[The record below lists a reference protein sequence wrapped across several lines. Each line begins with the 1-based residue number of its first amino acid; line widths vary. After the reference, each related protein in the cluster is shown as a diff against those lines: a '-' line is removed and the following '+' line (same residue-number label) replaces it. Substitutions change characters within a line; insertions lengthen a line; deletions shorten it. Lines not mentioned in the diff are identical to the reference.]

1 MSATK
6 KPIIETPPITV
17 TAKII
22 FETLYG
28 EKKETND
35 SEELHSEEKGTSG
48 SRKPHGEEKEVSTT
62 EKAQDGKK
70 EESLAKKLYGEEKE
84 MNVAEKLQVLYRTDV
99 LCDVYGCQD
108 IKADM
113 GSDDGG
119 YRTVG
124 HFFNGSNFKRRKSG
138 FIKRI
143 EEAPTPEEAFSEM
156 VQMHK
161 AYFHSVYIGK
171 VNKNDVENATGE
183 LVKKCK
189 ALVEDY
195 VKPCDS
201 GVADLLSSV
210 SDKHPFYAMAI
221 LLISAM
227 IQVDFEKDDKIKS
240 HISEYAENSL
250 REDSATSVCEYYND
264 GRYFHQQILRK
275 GDGKEIFSTR
285 KASYRYD
292 GRTVTEN
299 PPHILIEDNGGMG
312 KTVLSRGVYEIFAS
326 AGAREFSHVFRI
338 SMVSLA
344 GRTDTSAG
352 KENRDDISYYNF
364 SEVIKKNYG
373 KDIEKLMP
381 DITTPMLL
389 ILDGFDELAM
399 TGEDAEVT
407 CICNEIKS
415 LSELKL
421 DNKDKAAVYIMIFS
435 KPLKSIKKGNFE
447 LFENRKGH
455 KGFEKCYVSET
466 PEEEKE
472 KYVREKIDGKLSD
485 DDKYKVERGSTLY
498 DLLSYPLYFGM
509 IKRLKENEC
518 PIPKTR
524 YKVLDITY
532 NCGLRQASEKVGGI
546 PDNYYYTMYFILL
559 PLLGAM
565 IDYKKALDE
574 AEMKE
579 KLKQAVEKIEK
590 NRIYYDEIFKNEY
603 KEYFDGYKNTLSIS
617 DRNIAPSIE
626 TDSIDWLSY
635 ICTEG
640 LVVKNDSG
648 LYEFSHGDWHS
659 FLKVKYLACQMKYLE
674 DICHSDKTD
683 GRHSRESAALS
694 MDFNLPDESKKLLK
708 EYEYIG
714 LADKTDDK
722 AVIEQIKDIVKKHYN
737 YSKTSA
743 NTIGGAVCA
752 IKRNNFLCKL
762 VDMFGPRL
770 YERDGSASEMGEYL
784 FKSIEMMCNMLKQL
798 YDDKEPVPEV
808 IKDCRNE
815 VLTVLR
821 KNIQLCRY
829 MKKYKTGIAYV
840 KVCYWLLDS
849 DNDAKEIATLENQH
863 AKLYLYYAQSL
874 YLGHPID
881 ENEYI
886 EADGFETAKDF
897 FDEGYKLLQKN
908 AKENNSNMSGNLCA
922 FLLSTPAPFLVENKT
937 IEGGTD
943 YENAFRYY
951 YNSIYSRHDYKGN
964 EIVYSVTSAIR
975 LIVFG
980 YVSVELETVNPLSS
994 SAPKIKVESAPGFE
1008 GRFIGNLSKSRKV
1021 VDMLLKRAQNY
1032 SLEMLDF
1039 YRDYYRFVVKSEDD
1053 IKTADMSNKKVSKPF
1068 YALCNIQ
1075 KADCPETDEL
1085 LKSFYE
1091 AIKADGKGIL
1101 DIDHMI
1107 HRYLDF
1113 KFLIKR
1119 KCKYAAYSKGKTD
1132 GILAHIKKVED
1143 DYFKDDKKTLNL
1155 IRLMEGIST
1164 TDKKE

>member
-1 MSATK
+1 MATAK
-6 KPIIETPPITV
+6 KTTPETETARV

-22 FETLYG
+22 FE
-28 EKKETND
+28 
-35 SEELHSEEKGTSG
+35 
-48 SRKPHGEEKEVSTT
+48 
-62 EKAQDGKK
+62 
-70 EESLAKKLYGEEKE
+70 KLYGEIKE
-84 MNVAEKLQVLYRTDV
+84 MNVAEKLQMLYSADVLY
-99 LCDVYGCQD
+99 DVYGCQD

-113 GSDDGG
+113 GYNDGG
-119 YRTVG
+119 YKTVG
-124 HFFNGSNFKRRKSG
+124 RFFDGKNYKLRKSG

-183 LVKKCK
+183 LVNKCE
-189 ALVEDY
+189 ALVKDY
-195 VKPCDS
+195 VQSCDS
-201 GVADLLSSV
+201 GLADILFSMA
-210 SDKHPFYAMAI
+210 KEYPFYAMAI

-227 IQVDFEKDDKIKS
+227 IQVDFKEDNTIKGW
-240 HISEYAENSL
+240 ISGYAENLL
-250 REDSATSVCEYYND
+250 REGSATSVCEYYND

-275 GDGKEIFSTR
+275 EDGKEIFSTR

-292 GRTVTEN
+292 GRTVTKN

-312 KTVLSRGVYEIFAS
+312 KTVLSKGIYEIFAS
-326 AGAREFSHVFRI
+326 AGTKEFSHVFRI
-338 SMVSLA
+338 PLVSLV
-344 GRTDTSAG
+344 GRIDTSAG

-373 KDIEKLMP
+373 KDIEKLIP
-381 DITTPMLL
+381 DIKTPMLL

-399 TGEDAEVT
+399 TGEDAEVS

-415 LSELKL
+415 LSELTL
-421 DNKDKAAVYIMIFS
+421 DNKDEAAVYIMIFS
-435 KPLKSIKKGNFE
+435 KPLKAIKKGNFE
-447 LFENRKGH
+447 LFETRKGN
-455 KGFEKCYVSET
+455 KGFEKCHVSET
-466 PEEEKE
+466 PEEEKK
-472 KYVREKIDGKLSD
+472 KYVREKTDGELSD
-485 DDKYKVERGSTLY
+485 ADKYKVERGSTLY
-498 DLLSYPLYFGM
+498 ALLSYPLYFGM
-509 IKRLKENEC
+509 IKKLKENEC

-574 AEMKE
+574 AEIRKT
-579 KLKQAVEKIEK
+579 LDQAFEKIEK
-590 NRIYYDEIFKNEY
+590 NRIYYDEIFRSEY
-603 KEYFDGYKNTLSIS
+603 KEYCDEYKKTLSIS
-617 DRNIAPSIE
+617 DRNVDPSIE
-626 TDSIDWLSY
+626 IDKKIDWLSY

-648 LYEFSHGDWHS
+648 LYEFAHGDWHS
-659 FLKVKYLACQMKYLE
+659 FLKVKYLACQMKNLE
-674 DICHSDKTD
+674 DICRLDKTD
-683 GRHSRESAALS
+683 GRHSRESAALG
-694 MDFNLPDESKKLLK
+694 MDFNLPDESKKMLK
-708 EYEYIG
+708 EHDYIG

-737 YSKTSA
+737 YSKTNA

-752 IKRNNFLCKL
+752 VKRNNFLCKL

-770 YERDGSASEMGEYL
+770 YKRDGSASEMGEYL
-784 FKSIEMMCNMLKQL
+784 FKSIEMMCDMLKQL

-815 VLTVLR
+815 VLTILR
-821 KNIQLCRY
+821 KYIQLCRY
-829 MKKYKTGIAYV
+829 MKKYKTGIEYV
-840 KVCYWLLDS
+840 KVCHWLLDS
-849 DNDAKEIATLENQH
+849 DKDTKEIAALENQH

-881 ENEYI
+881 ESEYI
-886 EADGFETAKDF
+886 EADGFESAKDF
-897 FDEGYKLLQKN
+897 FDEGYKLLQEN
-908 AKENNSNMSGNLCA
+908 ARENNSNMSGNLCA

-980 YVSVELETVNPLSS
+980 YVSVELGAVNPLSS
-994 SAPKIKVESAPGFE
+994 SAPKIKVEAAKSFG
-1008 GRFIGNLSKSRKV
+1008 GRFISSLSKSRKV
-1021 VDMLLKRAQNY
+1021 VDMLLERAQNY

-1039 YRDYYRFVVKSEDD
+1039 YRDYYRSVVENKDN
-1053 IKTADMSNKKVSKPF
+1053 IKTADMSDKKVSKPF
-1068 YALCNIQ
+1068 YALCNNQ

-1085 LKSFYE
+1085 LKGFYE

-1119 KCKYAAYSKGKTD
+1119 KCDYAAYSKGKTD
-1132 GILAHIKKVED
+1132 SVLAHIKKVEEE
-1143 DYFKDDKKTLNL
+1143 YFKDDKDTLKL
-1155 IRLMEGIST
+1155 IRLMEGKET
-1164 TDKKE
+1164 TE